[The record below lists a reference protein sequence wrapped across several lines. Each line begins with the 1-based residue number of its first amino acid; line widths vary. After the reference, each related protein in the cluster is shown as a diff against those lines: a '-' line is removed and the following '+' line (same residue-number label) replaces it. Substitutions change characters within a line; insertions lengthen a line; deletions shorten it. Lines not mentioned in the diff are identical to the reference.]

1 MAKEKDA
8 PPAAPEEATSEGQ
21 APKKK
26 IPTKL
31 LIIIAAVVLLLA
43 GGGGAA
49 WFFLGSEPAETETG
63 EAEAPVKAPEA
74 KTKAKGKEKDKEKD
88 KAAKAADKN
97 PPLFITLEP
106 FTVNLQ
112 KEAGDRYLQVGL
124 IFAVPDEKA
133 SDKIKL
139 YMPVVRD
146 RILLLLSSKGVEDL
160 ITVEGKNKLA
170 EEIVAESLKAV
181 PGSNTKTIQNAHYT
195 MFVIQ

>member
-8 PPAAPEEATSEGQ
+8 APPAPEETSTEEQ

-31 LIIIAAVVLLLA
+31 LIIIAAAVLLLA

-49 WFFLGSEPAETETG
+49 WFFMGSESTETPT
-63 EAEAPVKAPEA
+63 AEADTSAKASEA
-74 KTKAKGKEKDKEKD
+74 KTKGKDKDKGKD
-88 KAAKAADKN
+88 KAVKAADKN

-160 ITVEGKNKLA
+160 VTVEGKSKLA
-170 EEIVAESLKAV
+170 EEIVAESLKAI